1 MIELTFTLPLLKHS
15 SKPIPIL
22 DSAENQ
28 VASINRTY
36 RKKWVEIV
44 SKLPIPIL
52 SEGVQA
58 FFEKKDLMGVS
69 NIGEAI
75 KVEERTF
82 KENLFKPKWD
92 VHYTK
97 SPGEEKT
104 YFFQDVT
111 KIKTHGRFIYK
122 KNDRHFTLEK
132 NILDGT
138 TYIKKEGILL
148 TEITRGKSFPRP
160 TYTIKYPEECPISI
174 LEIAVLHV
182 ICHFQLKD

>member
-22 DSAENQ
+22 DSEGHK
-28 VASINRTY
+28 VASFNRTY

-58 FFEKKDLMGVS
+58 FFEKKDLFGVS
-69 NIGEAI
+69 NREEI
-75 KVEERTF
+75 KVEERSF

-92 VHYTK
+92 VHYTNNQ
-97 SPGEEKT
+97 GEENT
-104 YFFQDVT
+104 YFFQDIT

-122 KNDRHFTLEK
+122 RNGRQFTFEK
-132 NILDGT
+132 NIMDGT
-138 TYIKKEGILL
+138 TYIKEDGILI
-148 TEITRGKSFPRP
+148 TEIPRVKSLPSP
-160 TYTIKYPEECPISI
+160 SYSIKYQESCPISL
-174 LEIAVLHV
+174 LEIAALHQ
-182 ICHFQLKD
+182 ICHLQLKD